1 MAGGAKLALMPKKK
15 KDFWN
20 KEYAEARSF
29 ALSDEPAED
38 LIKFTRF
45 LMRQSGKNLLNVTRK
60 ALDVGCGNGRNLI
73 YLGETFGMHGL
84 GYDLSSEAID
94 QARQNAGELPL
105 EFKVQSLAD
114 PIPLPDSSV
123 TIALDM
129 MASHV
134 LKRAER
140 EKLRGEIFRVLR
152 PGGWLLFKSFLL
164 EDDQNAARML
174 EEYPGA
180 EEGMYLHPR
189 IKVAEYVW
197 PTVSDVE
204 DFYTEEGFSVHKTEK
219 SFKHVTRAGKPWK
232 RRSVIAYLEKS

>member
-1 MAGGAKLALMPKKK
+1 MKKK
-15 KDFWN
+15 RDFWN
-20 KEYAEARSF
+20 KEYTEARSF

-45 LMRQSGKNLLNVTRK
+45 LQRKSGKEFLNVTRR

-73 YLGETFGMHGL
+73 YLAEEFGMHGA
-84 GYDLSSEAID
+84 GYDLSSVAIEEARKSAEEKELKLD
-94 QARQNAGELPL
+94 FFVQN
-105 EFKVQSLAD
+105 LAD
-114 PIPLPDSSV
+114 PIPLPDGSV

-134 LKRAER
+134 LKKDER
-140 EKLRGEIFRVLR
+140 EKLRDELYRVLR

-164 EDDQNAARML
+164 EEDRNAQELLR
-174 EEYPGA
+174 EHPGP

-197 PTVSDVE
+197 PNVE
-204 DFYTEEGFSVHKTEK
+204 EVEAFFEDQFTIHKIDK

-232 RRSVIAYLEKS
+232 RRSVVAYLEKS

>member
-1 MAGGAKLALMPKKK
+1 MAKKK
-15 KDFWN
+15 TDFWN

-45 LMRQSGKNLLNVTRK
+45 LMRRSGKDLLNVTRK

-73 YLGETFGMHGL
+73 YLAETFGVHGF
-84 GYDLSSEAID
+84 GYDLSSEAIA
-94 QARQNAGELPL
+94 QARGAAEGLQL
-105 EFKVQSLAD
+105 EFAVQSLAD

-134 LKRAER
+134 LRRAER
-140 EKLRGEIFRVLR
+140 EALRAELFRVLR

-164 EDDQNAARML
+164 EDDRNAAEML
-174 EEYPGA
+174 RDYPGP

-197 PTVSDVE
+197 PDVGSVE
-204 DFYTEEGFSVHKTEK
+204 DFWEEGGFTVHKTEK
-219 SFKHVTRAGKPWK
+219 SFKHVTRAGRPWK

>member
-1 MAGGAKLALMPKKK
+1 MPKKK

-20 KEYAEARSF
+20 KEYTAARSF

-45 LMRQSGKNLLNVTRK
+45 LTRSSGKELLNVTRK

-73 YLGETFGMHGL
+73 YLAETFGMHGL

-94 QARQNAGELPL
+94 QAQKSAREKALQLN
-105 EFKVQSLAD
+105 FHVQSLAD
-114 PIPLPDSSV
+114 PIPLPDASV

-134 LKRAER
+134 LKSAER
-140 EKLRGEIFRVLR
+140 EALRAELYRVLK
-152 PGGWLLFKSFLL
+152 PGGWLLVKSFLL
-164 EDDQNAARML
+164 EEDRNAQRLLA
-174 EEYPGA
+174 EHPGPEA
-180 EEGMYLHPR
+180 GMYLHPR
-189 IKVAEYVW
+189 IHVAEYVW
-197 PTVSDVE
+197 PHVADIETFYETAGFTVVKS
-204 DFYTEEGFSVHKTEK
+204 SK

-232 RRSVIAYLEKS
+232 RRSIIVYLQK

>member
-1 MAGGAKLALMPKKK
+1 MPKPK

-20 KEYAEARSF
+20 KEYAQARSF

-45 LMRQSGKNLLNVTRK
+45 LVRRSGKNLLNVTRK
-60 ALDVGCGNGRNLI
+60 AVDVGCGNGRNLI

-84 GYDLSSEAID
+84 GYDLSSEAIA
-94 QARQNAGELPL
+94 QAREMRGELPL

-114 PIPLPDSSV
+114 PIPMPDGSV

-134 LKRAER
+134 LKRTER
-140 EKLRGEIFRVLR
+140 EALRAELYRVLR
-152 PGGWLLFKSFLL
+152 PGGWLLMKSFLL
-164 EDDQNAARML
+164 EEDRNAAELLR
-174 EEYPGA
+174 EHPGP

-204 DFYTEEGFSVHKTEK
+204 HFYEEGGFTIHKLEK
-219 SFKHVTRAGKPWK
+219 SYKHVTRAGKPWK